1 MPTVVPGI
9 GTSVTAQDII
19 TRAARSLGFL
29 GALEVLSAA
38 FANAGLEILNTMLDS
53 WAGEF
58 LSAYAQQEITF
69 IMAAGKSAYTI
80 GTVGTPDINQVRP
93 LGITDAFVT
102 DSNNLDYPVMI
113 VQQEIWNDIG
123 DKNINSQ
130 IPTTIFLDSQFP
142 LSVINIFPVPLLPYS
157 MTIDTLL
164 QQATFALLTTQ
175 LSMPPGYARAYV
187 FNLAIEMMGAGYP
200 CLLDEKQ
207 LTALAKNASES
218 KANIK
223 RENIK
228 EVVAEYDGAIVSK
241 SYATY
246 NIYSDGNSRS

>member
-19 TRAARSLGFL
+19 TRSARALGYL
-29 GALEVLSAA
+29 GITEVLSAA
-38 FANAGLEILNTMLDS
+38 DANAGLEILNTMLDS

-58 LSAYAQQEITF
+58 LSAYANQEITF
-69 IMAAGKSAYTI
+69 IMTTGQSHYTI
-80 GTVGTPDINQVRP
+80 GTVGTPDINQTRP
-93 LGITDAFVT
+93 VTIFEAFIT
-102 DSNNLDYPVMI
+102 DSNNLDYPIDLVT
-113 VQQEIWNDIG
+113 QERWNDIG

-130 IPTTIFLDSQFP
+130 IPTTIFYDPQFP
-142 LSVINIFPVPLLPYS
+142 LGILNIFPTPLLNYAV
-157 MTIDTLL
+157 TIDVLL

-175 LSMPPGYARAYV
+175 LSVPPGYAKAYTS
-187 FNLAIEMMGAGYP
+187 NLAIDMMGAGFP

-207 LTALAKNASES
+207 LAALTKSASDS

-228 EVVAEYDGAIVSK
+228 EVIAEYDGAITSK